1 MNESTVGHEV
11 QERVRHLATVRY
23 GELRHIATF
32 ETPFADLR
40 PNEKIVVRTERG
52 TEAGTNLGLPWVLAK
67 GTPEPEHRGRVLRR
81 LNSRDTDELL
91 AIQDRY
97 QPSAMRFCK
106 EKVKEQTLPMK
117 LVSAEQLLGG
127 EKLIFYFQSEGRV
140 DFRRLVKDLAHEFKT
155 RIEMRQIGAR
165 DEARI
170 LGDFGPCGREL
181 CCRTHLTDLQAVSMK
196 MVKSQSTTLDP
207 NKITGRCGRLKCCLR
222 YEDSTYSELKKT
234 LPKRGTRVHTRK
246 GRGEVINLD
255 ILAQA
260 VVVMLATGER
270 VRMPIAEV
278 IGTLSEEEV
287 REERAREVAAAER
300 AAEREKKFEAKQA
313 RRQQAEHSRKGGGGP
328 PRPIGEGE
336 APAPAAE
343 GTGPAP
349 AVDPPAAGHG
359 DDRVE
364 DAPTPPGPVGTDAQ
378 DSGGEDATRSE

>member
-1 MNESTVGHEV
+1 MSETTGSEV
-11 QERVRHLATVRY
+11 QERVRHVATVRY
-23 GELRHIATF
+23 GELRHISTF

-40 PNEKIVVRTERG
+40 PNEKVVVRTERG
-52 TEAGTNLGLPWVLAK
+52 TELGTHLGLPAVLEK
-67 GTPEPEHRGRVLRR
+67 GRPEPETRGRVLRR
-81 LNSRDTDELL
+81 MNARDTDEVL
-91 AIQDRY
+91 AIQERY
-97 QPSAMRFCK
+97 QPSALRFCK
-106 EKVKEQTLPMK
+106 EKVKEAQLPMK

-170 LGDFGPCGREL
+170 LGDYGPCGREL
-181 CCRTHLTDLQAVSMK
+181 CCRGHLTELQAVSMK

-222 YEDSTYSELKKT
+222 YEDSTYSELKKL
-234 LPKRGTRVHTRK
+234 LPKRGTRVHTKK

-270 VRMPIAEV
+270 VRMPVAELV
-278 IGTLSEEEV
+278 GVLTEEEV
-287 REERAREVAAAER
+287 REEKARELAVQER

-313 RRQQAEHSRKGGGGP
+313 KRQQAEQARKGGGGM
-328 PRPIGEGE
+328 PRPLGGGEPVLPGAAPASE
-336 APAPAAE
+336 APAP
-343 GTGPAP
+343 P
-349 AVDPPAAGHG
+349 
-359 DDRVE
+359 
-364 DAPTPPGPVGTDAQ
+364 PTPVPPNGN
-378 DSGGEDATRSE
+378 GESHPEEELTGLE